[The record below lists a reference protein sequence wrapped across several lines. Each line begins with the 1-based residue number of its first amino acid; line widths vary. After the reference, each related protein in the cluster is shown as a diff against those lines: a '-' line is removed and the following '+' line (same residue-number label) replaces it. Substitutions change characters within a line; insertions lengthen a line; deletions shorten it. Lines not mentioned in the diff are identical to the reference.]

1 MSETWE
7 KVISGVRKGKVHSAY
22 LLYGEEEFNI
32 SRALDA
38 LMEALVPEQDRALN
52 LVILDGAESTW
63 EEVLGHL
70 RTLSMFGGR
79 KVVVVKDARLGTNL
93 KDVFKRVRATWQEGS
108 EGKHRRAAAIMMG
121 ILGDLDWPLEAL
133 SDGGLYAQPPY
144 DWEKAASIKIEEDDP
159 KWMASM
165 YEYARSEG
173 LLPRRADDTERL
185 EEFIEK
191 ADPGEAVLVLT
202 SATANKSGSIYKKI
216 SDGGVVFG
224 FEEPRGDHL
233 RRVSLKNEIDRVLAK
248 EGKKIDRDAM
258 ERLELKSGFD
268 LRRATVEMEKLLTFV
283 GDRKVI
289 TAEDVEAVVPHTK
302 EESVFQLTDA
312 FAEKDSAAVLKLA
325 GELIA
330 EGHHPLELLGVI
342 HSLLRNLLL
351 ASSYA
356 KELSRQKLWSGS
368 MSYGEFQK
376 RTWPAIK
383 KSANEKKPGRKKT
396 KEDRTLELE
405 NAPEPIFPGL
415 HPFVAYKALKDQS
428 NFTQP
433 ELIRGFKLLA
443 AVDERI
449 KRSAGDPQVLIEQ
462 TVLAICKNT
471 PVFLDE
477 NKFPG

>member
-1 MSETWE
+1 MDGTWE
-7 KVISGVRKGKVHSAY
+7 KAISGIRKGKVHSAY

-38 LMEALVPEQDRALN
+38 LIEELVPKQDRALN
-52 LVILDGAESTW
+52 LVTLDGAESTW

-79 KVVVVKDARLGTNL
+79 KVVLVKDARLGTNL
-93 KDVFKRVRATWQEGS
+93 KDVFKRVRATLQEGS
-108 EGKHRRAAAIMMG
+108 EGKRRRATAIMMG

-133 SDGGLYAQPPY
+133 SDGGLDARSPD

-159 KWMASM
+159 RWMANM

-185 EEFIEK
+185 EKFIGN

-202 SATANKSGSIYKKI
+202 SATANKGGSIYKKI
-216 SDGGVVFG
+216 ADSGVVCG

-233 RRVSLKNEIDRVLAK
+233 RRASLKNEIEGMLVK
-248 EGKKIDRDAM
+248 EGKKINRDAM
-258 ERLELKSGFD
+258 ERLELKTGFD
-268 LRRATVEMEKLLTFV
+268 LRRAAVEMEKLLTFV
-283 GDRKVI
+283 GDRKNV
-289 TAEDVEAVVPHTK
+289 TVEDVEAVVPHTK

-312 FAEKDSAAVLKLA
+312 FAQKDSAEVLRLTDQ
-325 GELIA
+325 LIA

-342 HSLLRNLLL
+342 HSLLRSLLL

-356 KELSRQKLWSGS
+356 KDLSRQKLWSGG

-383 KSANEKKPGRKKT
+383 KSVNEKKPGRKKT

-428 NFTQP
+428 NFTGP

-443 AVDERI
+443 AVDDRV

-462 TVLAICKNT
+462 AVLAICKND